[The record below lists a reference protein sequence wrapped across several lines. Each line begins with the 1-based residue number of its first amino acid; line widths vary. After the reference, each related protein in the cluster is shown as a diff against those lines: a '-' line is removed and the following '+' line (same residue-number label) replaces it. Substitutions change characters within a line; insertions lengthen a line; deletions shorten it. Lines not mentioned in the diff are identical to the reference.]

1 MSSSGWLAS
10 PLPGDSAPGH
20 GRLLAAVFA
29 DPATAEWQAKPRPA
43 SRIGF
48 VPIPFPFS
56 KKGRPE
62 GRPWFNY
69 SIYIQYLIFEADF
82 EIRFVEVLPTPNQGA
97 SL

>member
-20 GRLLAAVFA
+20 GRVLAAVFA
-29 DPATAEWQAKPRPA
+29 DPATAEWQAKRRPA

-48 VPIPFPFS
+48 APIPFPFS
-56 KKGRPE
+56 KKAAPKDGR
-62 GRPWFNY
+62 GLT